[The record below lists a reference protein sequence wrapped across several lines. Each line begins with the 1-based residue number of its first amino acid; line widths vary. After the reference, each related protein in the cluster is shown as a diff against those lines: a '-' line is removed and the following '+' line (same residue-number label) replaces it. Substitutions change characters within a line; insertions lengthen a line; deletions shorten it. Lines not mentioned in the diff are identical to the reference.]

1 MFISIIVKN
10 VTREKPGNDWR
21 GGMMQERSLLDTDTA
36 NTESLHMCNSSNER
50 LLNYVQYINTM
61 I

>member
-21 GGMMQERSLLDTDTA
+21 GGMMRERSLLDFDTV
-36 NTESLHMCNSSNER
+36 NTESLHMCNSSNKP
-50 LLNYVQYINTM
+50 LLNYVQYINNM

>member
-10 VTREKPGNDWR
+10 VTREKPRNDWR
-21 GGMMQERSLLDTDTA
+21 GGMMQERSLLDTDNA

-50 LLNYVQYINTM
+50 LLNYVQYINNM